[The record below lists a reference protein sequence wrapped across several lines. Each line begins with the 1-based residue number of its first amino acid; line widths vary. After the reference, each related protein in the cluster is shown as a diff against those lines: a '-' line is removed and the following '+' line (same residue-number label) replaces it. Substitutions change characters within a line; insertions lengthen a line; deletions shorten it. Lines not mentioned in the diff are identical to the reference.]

1 MNHRR
6 SGAPSFEPSRAF
18 YVGLNKVSDALV
30 AGKHTIPD
38 HTYSTTAKTKAL
50 GAIFP
55 VGVAGGV
62 AASGSLEA
70 GVKSTAVS
78 DPAERSQLLAVARSV
93 FADVTEGSV
102 AVGRGVQFEP
112 GRDYHFA
119 GAARFAIRTHDD
131 FREESQLETAPRL
144 GLWLIEIPDTLPEE
158 HAQTVTWVVL
168 SGTAEGQ
175 IKTELGGK
183 VSDWRGGSQTEHL
196 FELLRAKM
204 SGNERED
211 RDDRWLE
218 DPYFALAARNL
229 LSASREQKIEVLF
242 MGLEVH
248 DCPTSGDDA
257 EVSYL
262 GWGPASTDREVV
274 VSRVVLGT
282 PYFVQFA
289 QTTPLG
295 EGVED
300 RGLWQR
306 FKEFFDL

>member
-1 MNHRR
+1 MDHK
-6 SGAPSFEPSRAF
+6 SFGAPSFEQARAF
-18 YVGLNKVSDALV
+18 YVGLNKVADALV

-38 HTYSTTAKTKAL
+38 HTYSATAKTKAI
-50 GAIFP
+50 GTIAP
-55 VGVAGGV
+55 VGVAVGV

-78 DPAERSQLLAVARSV
+78 DVAKRSQLLAVAPAV

-102 AVGRGVQFEP
+102 AVRRGVEFEP
-112 GRDYHFA
+112 GRDYYYT
-119 GAARFAIRTHDD
+119 GAARFAVRTHDD
-131 FREESQLETAPRL
+131 FREESQLEIAPRL
-144 GLWLIEIPDTLPEE
+144 GLWLIEMPDTLPAEQAE
-158 HAQTVTWVVL
+158 TVTWVVL

-183 VSDWRGGSQTEHL
+183 VSDWRGGSQTEQL

-204 SGNERED
+204 SGNEREEG
-211 RDDRWLE
+211 DDRWLQ
-218 DPYFALAARNL
+218 DPDYALAARNL
-229 LSASREQKIEVLF
+229 LSASREQNIEVLF

-248 DCPTSGDDA
+248 DCPTSGDDV
-257 EVSYL
+257 EVSFL
-262 GWGPASTDREVV
+262 EWGPASTGREAI

-289 QTTPLG
+289 QATPLG

-300 RGLWQR
+300 RSLWRR
-306 FKEFFDL
+306 FKDYFGV